1 MQGRRVEEMLR
12 DLGQQPMIHHNGYM
26 NAAVEW
32 LLGDPLRA
40 KEIAESSADGA
51 RDLGNRVD
59 EACSR
64 STLALI
70 DVSEGELGAAI
81 AQADQ
86 AVGIASTATAPRIEL
101 ATRLWRLWPLSELG
115 DHDRFAQ
122 DVERAREIGD
132 LVGGRFLRP
141 PLEAAS
147 GWVHARADRSD
158 DAEASFAEAVRSAG
172 NTPGELLL
180 ALRLEVACWEER
192 RDGVRLARAA
202 GMLGEAAA
210 DRSPPLTAWA
220 AYGTALAD
228 LIAGDADQAGS
239 GAMRALEL
247 ATEVSETPVVWRC
260 HALLGRALGAL
271 GRPEASDGAL
281 ARAREI
287 LARIVAGLEDRP
299 ERATF
304 VGRNDV
310 AAVLQP
316 RAGAAQA

>member
-1 MQGRRVEEMLR
+1 
-12 DLGQQPMIHHNGYM
+12 
-26 NAAVEW
+26 
-32 LLGDPLRA
+32 
-40 KEIAESSADGA
+40 
-51 RDLGNRVD
+51 
-59 EACSR
+59 
-64 STLALI
+64 
-70 DVSEGELGAAI
+70 
-81 AQADQ
+81 
-86 AVGIASTATAPRIEL
+86 
-101 ATRLWRLWPLSELG
+101 
-115 DHDRFAQ
+115 
-122 DVERAREIGD
+122 
-132 LVGGRFLRP
+132 
-141 PLEAAS
+141 
-147 GWVHARADRSD
+147 
-158 DAEASFAEAVRSAG
+158 
-172 NTPGELLL
+172 
-180 ALRLEVACWEER
+180 
-192 RDGVRLARAA
+192 
-202 GMLGEAAA
+202 MLGEAAA